1 MPEHLDAQERREL
14 CDLLEELGPDAPT
27 LCEGWSTIDLAAHLV
42 VRERDLRAA
51 PGILLG
57 GRFESTLDRLMEQAK
72 APGYRQ
78 LVDRVRNGPPF
89 GPMAVPGLR
98 TLLNLN
104 EYVVHHEDV
113 RRANGL
119 APRDDRDD
127 LQDAVWGL
135 VRHQARLMLR
145 KVRGA
150 RRCDWS
156 RPAGAVWSWGRD
168 PEAVLT
174 GPPVELVLYLF
185 GRRAGLGGR
194 PERRS
199 SPRGPCSSPRRWGSD
214 EPARGDDAAV
224 AQAGEALPEDGEE
237 HVGGPLQPGVAVVD
251 PVLGAGL
258 EQPDDAAGD
267 EACARG
273 GPPGAGD
280 ALDAL
285 PPGAPGSRGA
295 AGLRPRP

>member
-98 TLLNLN
+98 TLMNLN

-150 RRCDWS
+150 SVRLEPS
-156 RPAGAVWSWGRD
+156 GRSGVVVGKG

-185 GRRAGLGGR
+185 GRREA
-194 PERRS
+194 S
-199 SPRGPCSSPRRWGSD
+199 
-214 EPARGDDAAV
+214 AAAV
-224 AQAGEALPEDGEE
+224 SGDPAARAVLESA
-237 HVGGPLQPGVAVVD
+237 PLGI
-251 PVLGAGL
+251 
-258 EQPDDAAGD
+258 
-267 EACARG
+267 
-273 GPPGAGD
+273 
-280 ALDAL
+280 
-285 PPGAPGSRGA
+285 
-295 AGLRPRP
+295 